1 MKKKNYL
8 LELACGTAEDA
19 LAAAAGG
26 ADRVELCSAM
36 FLGGLTPSIG
46 AVDWVRE
53 NSNIE
58 IFAMLRPRAASFS
71 YSEDDYQT
79 IKRDAKNFL
88 DHGVSGL
95 VLGFLTADNRL
106 DLTRLKDFRQSFPE
120 DKLVC
125 HRAFDI
131 VVDWREAMEEL
142 IELGFVRILTSGQAP
157 NVLMGKERI
166 CEMVEAAAGRIE
178 IMPGGGLKAHNID
191 EIIRDCKVHSVHM
204 NLRRQVHDPSG
215 DDTRGIHFGGAL
227 YPAENLYDV
236 IDSDQVAAIR
246 AHLDGVPTHLLS

>member
-1 MKKKNYL
+1 MKKQDYI

-46 AVDWVRE
+46 AVDWVK
-53 NSNIE
+53 SKSDIE
-58 IFAMLRPRAASFS
+58 IFAMLRPRTASFH

-79 IKRDAKNFL
+79 IKQDARNFL
-88 DHGVSGL
+88 EHGVSGL
-95 VLGFLTADNRL
+95 VLGFLTPDNRL
-106 DLTRLKDFRQSFPE
+106 DMARLRDFRETFPE
-120 DKLVC
+120 AKLVC
-125 HRAFDI
+125 HRAIDI
-131 VVDWREAMEEL
+131 VADWREAMDQL
-142 IELGFVRILTSGQAP
+142 IELGFCRILTSGQAP
-157 NVLMGKERI
+157 SVLVGKERI
-166 CEMVEAAAGRIE
+166 REMVAYAANRIE
-178 IMPGGGLKAHNID
+178 IMPGGGLKPHNID
-191 EIIRDCKVHSVHM
+191 EIIRDCRVRSVHM

-236 IDSDQVAAIR
+236 IDSDQVAAMR
-246 AHLDGVPTHLLS
+246 AHLDAGISGC